1 MNKIFDWQKLKP
13 VIALTNPYKKT
24 FLFTI
29 FLSIVTAA
37 LGPLRPY
44 LIQNTIDNYVLV
56 GDYAGL
62 TRMTLLL
69 VGVLV
74 LESSLQYNFNYAAN
88 WLGQTV
94 IKDLRVRVFDKIV
107 NFRLRYFDTTP
118 VGTSTT
124 RAIND
129 VETINDIFSEG
140 MINIAAD
147 LLTIVM
153 VFAIMFYSD
162 WRLALVSLIPIP
174 MLFYA
179 TYWFKESVNKS
190 FQSVRNQV
198 ARLNTFLQEHI
209 SGMNVVQI
217 FGAEQAEYKKFEE
230 INREHTAA
238 HIRSIWAYSVF
249 FPAVEIIVASAWG
262 LLVWFGAGW
271 VIHGQTSL
279 GMLVAFL
286 MYLNMLFRPLR
297 MLADKFNTLQMGLV
311 ASERVFSLLNRQ
323 ENIPNN
329 GTIQR
334 RVKGDIVFD
343 KVDFAYDEENL
354 VLRELSF
361 SLEAGKTLAIVGAT
375 GAGKSSIINI
385 LNRFY
390 QIQKGTIAVDGIPIE
405 QYELHALR
413 ANIGLVL
420 QDVFLFTG
428 SIYDNITLRNPS
440 IDPKI
445 VEQAARMVGAHEFI
459 EQLPDGYHH
468 KIVERGAT
476 LSVGQRQLI
485 SFIRALVYNPRI
497 LILDEATASIDTQTE
512 TLVQAAV
519 ETLVKNRTAI
529 VIAHRLSTIQNAD
542 YIMVM
547 EKGKMVEFG
556 APDDLLQLPDGH
568 FKRLY
573 ESQKLV
579 AA

>member
-1 MNKIFDWQKLKP
+1 MNKIFDWQKLKR
-13 VIALTNPYKKT
+13 VVALTKPYKKT

-69 VGVLV
+69 MGVLI

-147 LLTIVM
+147 LLTIFM
-153 VFAIMFYSD
+153 VFGIMLYSD

-209 SGMNVVQI
+209 SGMSVVQI

-230 INREHTAA
+230 INREHTDA

-271 VIHGQTSL
+271 VIHGETSL

-311 ASERVFSLLNRQ
+311 ASERVFSLLDRE

-329 GTIQR
+329 GTIVR
-334 RVKGDIVFD
+334 RVDGDIVFD

-354 VLRELSF
+354 VLHGLSF
-361 SLEAGKTLAIVGAT
+361 SLRAGKTLAIVGAT
-375 GAGKSSIINI
+375 GAGKSSIISI

-390 QIQKGTIAVDGIPIE
+390 QIQKGSISIDGIAIE
-405 QYELHALR
+405 DYELHALR

-420 QDVFLFTG
+420 QDVFLFSG
-428 SIYDNITLRNPS
+428 SIYDNITLRNPD
-440 IDPKI
+440 IDAKT
-445 VEQAARMVGAHEFI
+445 VEEAARMVGAHEFI
-459 EQLPDGYHH
+459 MQLPGGYGH

-485 SFIRALVYNPRI
+485 SFIRALVYDPHI
-497 LILDEATASIDTQTE
+497 LILDEATASIDTETE
-512 TLVQAAV
+512 VLVQRAV

-556 APDDLLQLPDGH
+556 APNDLLRLADGH

>member
-1 MNKIFDWQKLKP
+1 MNKIFDWQKLQR

-29 FLSIVTAA
+29 FLSIITAA

-44 LIQNTIDNYVLV
+44 LIQNTIDSYVLV

-74 LESSLQYNFNYAAN
+74 FESSLQYNFNYAAN

-147 LLTIVM
+147 LLTIIM

-217 FGAEQAEYKKFEE
+217 FGAEQAEYKKFED
-230 INREHTAA
+230 INREHTDA

-311 ASERVFSLLNRQ
+311 ASERVFSLLDRQ
-323 ENIPNN
+323 ENIPNT
-329 GTIQR
+329 GTIQH

-390 QIQKGTIAVDGIPIE
+390 QIQKGTISIDGIPIE

-428 SIYDNITLRNPS
+428 SIYDNITLRNPD
-440 IDPKI
+440 IDPEI
-445 VEQAARMVGAHEFI
+445 VKQAARMVGAHEFI
-459 EQLPDGYHH
+459 TQLPDGYDH

-485 SFIRALVYNPRI
+485 SFIRALVYDPHI

-512 TLVQAAV
+512 MLVQGAV

>member
-29 FLSIVTAA
+29 FLSIITAA

-311 ASERVFSLLNRQ
+311 ASERVFSLLDRQ

-428 SIYDNITLRNPS
+428 SIYDNITLRNPN

>member
-29 FLSIVTAA
+29 FLSIITAA

-361 SLEAGKTLAIVGAT
+361 NLEAGKTLAIVGAT

>member
-1 MNKIFDWQKLKP
+1 MNKIFDWQKLQR

-29 FLSIVTAA
+29 FLSIITAA

-44 LIQNTIDNYVLV
+44 LIQNTIDSYVLV

-74 LESSLQYNFNYAAN
+74 FESSLQYNFNYAAN

-147 LLTIVM
+147 LLTIIM

-217 FGAEQAEYKKFEE
+217 FGAEQAEYKKFED
-230 INREHTAA
+230 INREHTDA

-311 ASERVFSLLNRQ
+311 ASERVFSLLDRQ
-323 ENIPNN
+323 ENIPNT
-329 GTIQR
+329 GIIQR

-390 QIQKGTIAVDGIPIE
+390 QIQKGTISIDGIPIE

-428 SIYDNITLRNPS
+428 SIYDNITLRNPD
-440 IDPKI
+440 IDPEI
-445 VEQAARMVGAHEFI
+445 VKQAARMVGAHEFI
-459 EQLPDGYHH
+459 AQLPDGYDH

-485 SFIRALVYNPRI
+485 SFIRALVYDPHI

-512 TLVQAAV
+512 MLVQGAV

>member
-29 FLSIVTAA
+29 FLSIITAA

-311 ASERVFSLLNRQ
+311 ASERVFSLLDRQ

>member
-1 MNKIFDWQKLKP
+1 
-13 VIALTNPYKKT
+13 
-24 FLFTI
+24 
-29 FLSIVTAA
+29 
-37 LGPLRPY
+37 
-44 LIQNTIDNYVLV
+44 
-56 GDYAGL
+56 
-62 TRMTLLL
+62 
-69 VGVLV
+69 
-74 LESSLQYNFNYAAN
+74 
-88 WLGQTV
+88 
-94 IKDLRVRVFDKIV
+94 
-107 NFRLRYFDTTP
+107 
-118 VGTSTT
+118 
-124 RAIND
+124 
-129 VETINDIFSEG
+129 
-140 MINIAAD
+140 
-147 LLTIVM
+147 
-153 VFAIMFYSD
+153 
-162 WRLALVSLIPIP
+162 
-174 MLFYA
+174 
-179 TYWFKESVNKS
+179 
-190 FQSVRNQV
+190 
-198 ARLNTFLQEHI
+198 
-209 SGMNVVQI
+209 
-217 FGAEQAEYKKFEE
+217 
-230 INREHTAA
+230 
-238 HIRSIWAYSVF
+238 
-249 FPAVEIIVASAWG
+249 
-262 LLVWFGAGW
+262 
-271 VIHGQTSL
+271 
-279 GMLVAFL
+279 
-286 MYLNMLFRPLR
+286 
-297 MLADKFNTLQMGLV
+297 
-311 ASERVFSLLNRQ
+311 
-323 ENIPNN
+323 
-329 GTIQR
+329 
-334 RVKGDIVFD
+334 
-343 KVDFAYDEENL
+343 
-354 VLRELSF
+354 
-361 SLEAGKTLAIVGAT
+361 
-375 GAGKSSIINI
+375 INI

-428 SIYDNITLRNPS
+428 SIYDNITLRNPN

>member
-29 FLSIVTAA
+29 FLSIITAA

-311 ASERVFSLLNRQ
+311 ASERVFSLLDRQ

-385 LNRFY
+385 LNR
-390 QIQKGTIAVDGIPIE
+390 
-405 QYELHALR
+405 
-413 ANIGLVL
+413 
-420 QDVFLFTG
+420 
-428 SIYDNITLRNPS
+428 
-440 IDPKI
+440 
-445 VEQAARMVGAHEFI
+445 
-459 EQLPDGYHH
+459 
-468 KIVERGAT
+468 
-476 LSVGQRQLI
+476 
-485 SFIRALVYNPRI
+485 
-497 LILDEATASIDTQTE
+497 
-512 TLVQAAV
+512 
-519 ETLVKNRTAI
+519 
-529 VIAHRLSTIQNAD
+529 
-542 YIMVM
+542 
-547 EKGKMVEFG
+547 
-556 APDDLLQLPDGH
+556 
-568 FKRLY
+568 
-573 ESQKLV
+573 
-579 AA
+579 